1 MPEAAQTEN
10 TIRESQTDLFG
21 QDFTDENNELRAR
34 IWKPC
39 WINYPAATKLMGE
52 LKRIYDHP
60 RTDRPPSCVISG
72 DANSG
77 KTSFV
82 REFVRAI
89 DETEAEVDTSHQQ
102 SVVYI
107 QSPPTAD
114 GGGIYSA
121 ILRETHAIFA
131 PSWTM
136 TRKQDLVL
144 RTLETLKTRM
154 LIVDE
159 MQSMLVGKANQRTV
173 YLNVLKHLS
182 NELQLSIVAVGT
194 PYVVN
199 ALQTDQQWG
208 SRFTPAKLPKWTK
221 DAKFGEFLGQIALRA
236 KVSNP
241 EILMGKKAFS
251 AIHTKCNGLTGE
263 AWQFMCKLI
272 ESAYLHN
279 GGAIKQEM
287 IEDLDWVPPQ
297 ERRKAS
303 TKDS

>member
-1 MPEAAQTEN
+1 MQEASNAKN
-10 TIRESQTDLFG
+10 PIRENQSDLFG
-21 QDFTDENNELRAR
+21 QDFTDEKNELRAR

-52 LKRIYDHP
+52 LKRIYG
-60 RTDRPPSCVISG
+60 PPSCVISG

-89 DETEAEVDTSHQQ
+89 DEVEIKGDTSNQQ

-114 GGGIYSA
+114 GSGIYSA

-131 PSWTM
+131 PSWTIA
-136 TRKQDLVL
+136 RKQDLVL
-144 RTLETLKTRM
+144 RTLESLKTRV

-208 SRFTPAKLPKWTK
+208 SRFTPAKLPKWSKNT
-221 DAKFGEFLGQIALRA
+221 DFGEFLGQIALRA
-236 KVSNP
+236 GVKNP
-241 EILMGKKAFS
+241 ETLVGKKAFS
-251 AIHTKCNGLTGE
+251 IIHTKCNGLTGE

-272 ESAYLHN
+272 ERALLDN
-279 GGAIKQEM
+279 DGIIKQEL
-287 IEDLDWVPPQ
+287 IENLDWVPPQ

-303 TKDS
+303 TMDS